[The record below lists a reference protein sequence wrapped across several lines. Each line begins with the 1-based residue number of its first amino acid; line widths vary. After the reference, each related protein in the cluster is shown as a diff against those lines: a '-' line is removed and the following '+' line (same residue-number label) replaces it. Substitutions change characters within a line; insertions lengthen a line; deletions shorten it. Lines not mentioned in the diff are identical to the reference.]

1 MKRVLIFVIPLLF
14 GMSSCSNQLN
24 LKEDV
29 EEIIEPVSMQEYS
42 LENTSS
48 ELLNLSWDDI
58 QVLAKTILI
67 ENGIIEDYTDYGSK
81 YFPDVAMIVNSKE
94 LLKDVVVLSNM
105 GGVEDHHYQWPEID
119 FDRYS
124 LVIGQFYTTESG
136 WGIIQQY
143 IKRSLSKSVLCFDI
157 ALGLGGYA
165 YLSTPTNN
173 FFAVL
178 YPKLPDGV
186 LEAKRLSRA
195 GLVKK

>member
-105 GGVEDHHYQWPEID
+105 DGVEDHHYQWPEID

-143 IKRSLSKSVLCFDI
+143 MLCFDI

-165 YLSTPTNN
+165 YLCVPTNN